1 MFSPI
6 ILAGRFTT
14 TLDGID
20 NEQINQD
27 VLKRKD
33 MKLDDTPG
41 NTFQEDSFYPETE
54 ACMHLLK
61 EVDKVDSGLHTSI
74 WNEYMTI
81 AGELGG
87 KQ

>member
-61 EVDKVDSGLHTSI
+61 EVDKVIHKESKWESMILV
-74 WNEYMTI
+74 
-81 AGELGG
+81 
-87 KQ
+87 